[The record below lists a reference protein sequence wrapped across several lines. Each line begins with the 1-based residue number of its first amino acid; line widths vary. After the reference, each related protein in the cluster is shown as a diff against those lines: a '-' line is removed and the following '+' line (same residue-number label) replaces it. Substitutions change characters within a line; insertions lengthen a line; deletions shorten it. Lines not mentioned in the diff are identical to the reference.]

1 LPKTYNDLYMEARR
15 ALRDVGVEAASLE
28 ARLLAA
34 HASGKTTDDFMRDS
48 VLYATDETEKALRG
62 LMARRLKGEPIAY
75 ITRAWEFY
83 GLPFEVGP
91 EVLIPRVDTE
101 VLAEQVINAI
111 IPGSRARILD
121 LCAGSGCIGC
131 AIAHNVRDAR
141 VVFADVSRKAAD
153 VMKRNIAALGLNERC
168 SVELLD
174 LRDPPPASIG
184 SFNIVVCNPPYI
196 KHADLK
202 KLDVSVKDYE
212 PALALDGGADGLDY
226 YRAVLSGWKNVI
238 RDGGSLY
245 FEVGAGMAEDV
256 RKLMRMHGLRSID
269 SFVDTLGIER
279 VISGKV

>member
-1 LPKTYNDLYMEARR
+1 MPRTYNDLYMEARR
-15 ALRDVGVEAASLE
+15 ALRDAGVEAASLE

-34 HASGKTTDDFMRDS
+34 HASGKTPDDFMRDS
-48 VLYATDETEKALRG
+48 VLYATEETEKELKSI
-62 LMARRLKGEPIAY
+62 MARRLKGEPIAY

-101 VLAEQVINAI
+101 VLAEKVINAI
-111 IPGSRARILD
+111 APGSQMRILD

-141 VVFADVSRKAAD
+141 VVLADVSRRAVD
-153 VMKRNIAALGLNERC
+153 TMKRNVAALGLSERC
-168 SVELLD
+168 SVEALD

-196 KHADLK
+196 KHGDLK

-212 PALALDGGADGLDY
+212 PTLALDGGADGLDY
-226 YRAVLSGWKNVI
+226 YRAALSGWKRVI

-256 RKLMRMHGLRSID
+256 KKLMRLHGLRSIE
-269 SFVDTLGIER
+269 SFTDTLGIER